1 MKFPKQ
7 LSALFIFIF
16 FTGFSSLVAQDLG
29 KVTGTVTDQF
39 DALIVDA
46 EVTLTTENDKL
57 RKTSTNQTGNFI
69 FNNVEPGNY
78 ILSIQSVGFKTFNKE
93 LKVGNGSVISQEIKL
108 EVALDGDINVNVD
121 PDKSLGVESGS
132 NINQI
137 VLKNESLDVLPDD
150 PEALISALQALGG
163 GPTSLDGGA
172 QIYVD
177 GIVGKLPP
185 KSSILEVR
193 INQNQLNAEFDRAGF
208 GRIDIIT
215 KPGTEDFTGSAYFN
229 FSDDALLSR
238 NPFIPEIE
246 PYQTRL
252 YGVTVSKAI
261 KPNRFSFFLDIQ
273 RRDEDTNAAV
283 NTVILSP
290 SFTPIPF
297 STAVGTP
304 IRLTVINPRF
314 DIRLNEKNYLTIRY
328 NFTRN
333 KILNRGVG
341 DFLLPERGYP
351 TVSDQNL
358 FQLTESSIINSR
370 ISNEFRFQFVNDS
383 LKQFDEN
390 TDPSISVQDTFVS
403 GGAGIGLAS
412 NSTRRLELQ
421 NYVTAIYKEHT
432 LRFGARLRNI
442 SINDNSLTGYNGL
455 FNFAGRIAPVLNSN
469 NEIVVDGNGNP
480 VLTQITSLENY
491 RRTRLFLNAGLSPQE
506 IRRRGGGASLL
517 SITVGHPQVKLNQ
530 FDIGAFIQDEWRL
543 RSNLSVGV
551 GLRYENQTN
560 LSRNLNFAPRLFFA
574 WAPGKKQQPEFIIR
588 GGFGVFYERL
598 SEQAILVERKYNGLN
613 QIRYYITDPTVL
625 DSFPV
630 IPSQQVL
637 GNFAGDQSI
646 TKIDGNLKTPYAMTG
661 IINVEKN
668 LPYKIQG
675 YIYAY
680 TYRQRHVVRLRNINA
695 PLPGTFIPPTIDN
708 PGNPGVRPF
717 PDSGQ
722 IFFYESSGNFSLN
735 QATFG
740 VRKFFKNGNL
750 LFSSFIFGKVKSD
763 NEGLPANS
771 YDLTGEYRDASFDVR
786 NRFIFGGNFTVPK
799 LNILFSPFLIASTG
813 RPFNITTG
821 IDNNGDQVYTDRP
834 AFATSQTLPENL
846 RRTGFGDFDIRPA
859 AGEEI
864 IPRNYGRG
872 PAFFSVNLN
881 LNRTFTFNFNSSK
894 NQKNSV
900 AQTQPQQTPVSK
912 SGFQKFTDRNF
923 KLTLSV
929 QIQNLFNRTNSDLP
943 NGNLSSIFFGQ
954 SVRIVPGF
962 GVGTPAGFN
971 RRVEFGARLN
981 F

>member
-7 LSALFIFIF
+7 LSALFILIF
-16 FTGFSSLVAQDLG
+16 FTGLSNLAAQDLG
-29 KVTGTVTDQF
+29 KITGTVTDQF

-46 EVTLTTENDKL
+46 EVILTTENDKL
-57 RKTSTNQTGNFI
+57 RKSSTNQTGNFV

-78 ILSIQSVGFKTFNKE
+78 ILSVQSVGFKTFSKE
-93 LKVGNGSVISQEIKL
+93 LEVRNGSVISQEIKL
-108 EVALDGDINVNVD
+108 EVALDGNINVNVD
-121 PDKSLGVESGS
+121 PDKSLGIESGS
-132 NINQI
+132 NLNQI

-177 GIVGKLPP
+177 NIVGKLPP

-252 YGVTVSKAI
+252 YGITVSKAI

-333 KILNRGVG
+333 KITNKGVG
-341 DFLLPERGYP
+341 DFFLPERGYP
-351 TVSDQNL
+351 TVADQNL
-358 FQLTESSIINSR
+358 FQITETSIINSK
-370 ISNEFRFQFVNDS
+370 ISNEFRFQFVDDS

-390 TDPSISVQDTFVS
+390 TDPAISVQDAFVS
-403 GGAGIGLAS
+403 GGAGIGLTS
-412 NSTRRLELQ
+412 NSSRRLELQ
-421 NYVTAIYKEHT
+421 NYMTSIYGEHT
-432 LRFGARLRNI
+432 LRFGVRLRNV

-455 FNFAGRIAPVLNSN
+455 FSFAGRIAPVLNSN

-517 SITVGHPQVKLNQ
+517 SVTVGDPQVKVNQ
-530 FDIGAFIQDEWRL
+530 FDFGAFFQDEWRI
-543 RSNLSVGV
+543 RPNLSVGI

-598 SEQAILVERKYNGLN
+598 SEQAILAERKYNGSN

-625 DSFPV
+625 DSFPG

-637 GNFAGDQSI
+637 DNFADEQAI
-646 TKIDGNLKTPYAMTG
+646 TRVDGNLTTPYAMTG

-680 TYRQRHVVRLRNINA
+680 AYRQRNVVRLRNINA
-695 PLPGTFIPPTIDN
+695 PLPGTFIPPTTAN

-763 NEGLPANS
+763 NETLPANS
-771 YDLTGEYRDASFDVR
+771 YDLTGEYSDASFDVR

-799 LNILFSPFLIASTG
+799 LNILLSPFLIASSG

-834 AFATSQTLPENL
+834 AFATSRTLPENL
-846 RRTGFGDFDIRPA
+846 RRTEYGDFDIRPA
-859 AGEEI
+859 AGQEI

-881 LNRTFTFNFNSSK
+881 LNRTFAFNFKDSK
-894 NQKNSV
+894 NQKNSA
-900 AQTQPQQTPVSK
+900 AQTQPQSAVSK
-912 SGFQKFTDRNF
+912 SGFQRFTDRNF

-954 SVRIVPGF
+954 SVRIVPAF
-962 GVGTPAGFN
+962 GAGTPAGFN
-971 RRVEFGARLN
+971 RRIEFGARLN